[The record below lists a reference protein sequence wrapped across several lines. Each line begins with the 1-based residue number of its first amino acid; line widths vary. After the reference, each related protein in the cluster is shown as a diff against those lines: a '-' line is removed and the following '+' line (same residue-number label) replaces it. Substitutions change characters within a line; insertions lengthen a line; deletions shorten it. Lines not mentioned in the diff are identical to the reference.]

1 MDPDEYEYPIV
12 IHLPNPSGDYRDSLR
27 ENFQAFANIAANT
40 PSRTTYTFFVDD
52 SSMPSYQSDNVE
64 LIFNVP
70 RQDNVQQARD
80 YMYNVVKQAIQ
91 SWDTSFY
98 VQRSSF
104 SDQGGNIYL
113 ARTRTY
119 TVYVQLQNG
128 NDRSRFEQNLDTET
142 MQSTSP
148 YRYEVWPRYERMANA
163 NSLEIIFEIPPDDL
177 TEENLEQTTN
187 RIRDFVFTAATLT
200 GINFSQY
207 LSTGTMEATGGQITL
222 EASPEPPRTPT
233 GQGISSSGPTGPAR
247 VRPARRTET
256 RRRRRTRINLDELIR
271 RGNTAQ
277 LGVEYTLEEFREKE
291 FPDEELIFKRFRY
304 DYKTDKWVST
314 KMVLQDDGVTQ
325 ELSEV
330 DCDITP
336 LDGDEWGLKMPVKTK
351 VKKPTGEEVWDKQMN
366 GELYLYCAKDLRK
379 WLRENKTYG
388 YGLYVEDEGAEYTQ
402 DEKNDRVPYGAQLK
416 IVAVEYL
423 SKEERDTLQEEYK
436 RNAQERKSK
445 KDERKRERG
454 DEDEAIEKRRRT
466 AEENMRKALSK
477 SKEQIIELKK
487 NQLIAAEKEIWDTE
501 AQDTSSFTTNE
512 WETYN
517 TILAG
522 ARKRITEFKED
533 LERRGETA
541 WVEEWQKETNR
552 VKRYNKWRISF
563 LKVKL
568 SKSEREI
575 FYAESSDPPFSEEKI
590 NAVLTGSVER
600 LEDLLNELK
609 GLGEEAWVEEWDKR
623 EQHQK
628 RFNEWRI
635 DVLKD
640 KVMEEEK
647 KIMTKAF
654 NDTLF
659 KYPLQEL
666 KELGETAWVDEWE
679 KSKFTRYEEYVEEL
693 TLNNTD
699 EDDDDS
705 DYDPEGLFRSRSSAD
720 GSSSSSSSLISRTR
734 RVVMLK
740 F

>member
-1 MDPDEYEYPIV
+1 MDPDEDEYPID
-12 IHLPNPSGDYRDSLR
+12 IYLPNGSEDYRDSLR
-27 ENFQAFANIAANT
+27 QKFKALENISANT
-40 PSRTTYTFFVDD
+40 SSRTVYSFFVDD
-52 SSMPSYQSDNVE
+52 PSTLSSRSDDVN
-64 LIFNVP
+64 LIFYVP

-80 YMYNVVKQAIQ
+80 YMYTFVKAAIQ
-91 SWDTSFY
+91 SWNKWFY

-113 ARTRTY
+113 AQMTAY
-119 TVYVQLQNG
+119 TLYVQLQNG
-128 NDRSRFEQNLDTET
+128 NDRSRFELNLDTET
-142 MQSTSP
+142 MQSTSS
-148 YRYEVWPRYERMANA
+148 YRYEVAERMAYDDNYD
-163 NSLEIIFEIPPDDL
+163 NFLEIIFEIPPDDL

-222 EASPEPPRTPT
+222 EASPEAPSTPT

-271 RGNTAQ
+271 RENTAQ

-291 FPDEELIFKRFRY
+291 FPDEKLIFKRFRY
-304 DYKTDKWVST
+304 DYDTKKWVST
-314 KMVLQDDGVTQ
+314 KMVLKDDGKSQ
-325 ELSEV
+325 EMLEV
-330 DCDITP
+330 DCNIVP
-336 LDGDEWGLKMPVKTK
+336 MYGDEWGLKMPVKTK
-351 VKKPTGEEVWDKQMN
+351 VQKPTGEKVWDKQMN
-366 GELYLYCAKDLRK
+366 GELYLYCAEDLRK
-379 WLRENKTYG
+379 WLRQNKSYG
-388 YGLYVEDEGAEYTQ
+388 YGIYVEDEGAEYTQ
-402 DEKNDRVPYGAQLK
+402 NEKNDRVPYGAQLK
-416 IVAVEYL
+416 IVAVQYL

-445 KDERKRERG
+445 KEERKRERG

-487 NQLIAAEKEIWDTE
+487 KQLSAAEKEIWETE
-501 AQDTSSFTTNE
+501 AQDTSSFNSNE

-522 ARKRITEFKED
+522 ARKRITEFKKD
-533 LERRGETA
+533 LKRLGETA

-552 VKRYNKWRISF
+552 RKKEWRISF
-563 LKVKL
+563 LKDKL
-568 SKSEREI
+568 SKAEREI
-575 FYAESSDPPFSEEKI
+575 FDAESSDPSFSEEKI
-590 NAVLTGSVER
+590 DAVLTGSEKR

-609 GLGEEAWVEEWDKR
+609 GLGETAWVEEWDKR

-659 KYPLQEL
+659 KYLLQEL
-666 KELGETAWVDEWE
+666 KELGEEAWVDEWK

-705 DYDPEGLFRSRSSAD
+705 DYDPEGLFQSRSSAD